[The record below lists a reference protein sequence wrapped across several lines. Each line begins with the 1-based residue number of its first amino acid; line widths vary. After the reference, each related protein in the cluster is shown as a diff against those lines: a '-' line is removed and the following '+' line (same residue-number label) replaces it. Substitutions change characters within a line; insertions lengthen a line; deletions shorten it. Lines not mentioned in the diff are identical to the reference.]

1 MLDAFEDAMNRH
13 VGDTP
18 QPLLYDVNLHNKVVA
33 ARRIH
38 PNEVI
43 FVFVGNFFLLLSIL
57 IFFAIR

>member
-1 MLDAFEDAMNRH
+1 MNRH

-18 QPLLYDVNLHNKVVA
+18 QPLLYDVNLHNEVVA